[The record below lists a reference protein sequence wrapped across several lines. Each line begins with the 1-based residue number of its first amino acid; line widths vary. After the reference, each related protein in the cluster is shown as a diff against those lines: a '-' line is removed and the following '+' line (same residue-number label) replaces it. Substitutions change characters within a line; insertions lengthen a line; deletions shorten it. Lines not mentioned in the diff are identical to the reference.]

1 MQDFL
6 DVWSNEN
13 ATELELLPVLAAT
26 LSPSCCSLPSFSEK
40 IKVNARKFL
49 KKKLAEMEME
59 EEEQNMV
66 VDTATDKSQQTKPVE
81 TLDVIDRFL
90 NK

>member
-1 MQDFL
+1 MDI
-6 DVWSNEN
+6 WSDEN
-13 ATELELLPVLAAT
+13 ASELELLPVLAAT

-59 EEEQNMV
+59 EEEQNMIV
-66 VDTATDKSQQTKPVE
+66 ETTTDKTQQTKPVE
-81 TLDVIDRFL
+81 TLDVMDRFI
-90 NK
+90 NKQ

>member
-1 MQDFL
+1 ME
-6 DVWSNEN
+6 VWSYEN

-26 LSPSCCSLPSFSEK
+26 LSPSSCSLPSFSDK

-59 EEEQNMV
+59 EEEQHMI
-66 VDTATDKSQQTKPVE
+66 VDTTTDKSQQTKPVE
-81 TLDVIDRFL
+81 TLDVMDRFF